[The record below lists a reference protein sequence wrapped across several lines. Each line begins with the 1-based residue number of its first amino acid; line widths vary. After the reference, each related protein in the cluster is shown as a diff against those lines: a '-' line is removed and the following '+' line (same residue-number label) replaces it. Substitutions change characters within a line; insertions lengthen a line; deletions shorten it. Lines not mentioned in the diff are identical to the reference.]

1 MKRTICIVLCAFAPL
16 AAQEIRHRL
25 FTQAVAPPPDMLV
38 GTAAGGATGNIAFLA
53 HESFAPGQ
61 TVKGAPY
68 SAEAV
73 TESVQTLADGNRITR
88 KNSSSIARD
97 SEGRTR
103 RENKLNVVGPW
114 GVEGE
119 PPSMITID
127 DPVAKTHYMLNT
139 ADKTAHKIP
148 VPDATMVRGAV
159 MGRRVMGVQTAGR
172 PAAAVRVESGPTW
185 TAARPA
191 EPVVGETFHIKIR
204 EPFKEGKKPEEQSLG
219 SQVIEGVKAEGTRTV
234 MRIEAGEVGNERPI
248 EIISERWYSPEL
260 QTAVMTKHSD
270 PRFGETTFRLTRID
284 RREPPPSLFQPPP
297 DYKLVEAGQRIE
309 SIPAEPAPA
318 R

>member
-1 MKRTICIVLCAFAPL
+1 MKNGICLLICALAPL
-16 AAQEIRHRL
+16 AAQEVRHGV
-25 FTQAVAPPPDMLV
+25 FTQAVAPPTDVMV
-38 GTAAGGATGNIAFLA
+38 GTAAAGATGNIAFLA

-61 TVKGAPY
+61 TVRGAPY

-88 KNSSSIARD
+88 KSTSSIARD

-103 RENKLNVVGPW
+103 RENKLNLVGPW
-114 GVEGE
+114 GVDGE
-119 PPSMITID
+119 PPSMVTID

-139 ADKTAHKIP
+139 GDKTAHKIP
-148 VPDATMVRGAV
+148 MPDPTVGRPAF
-159 MGRRVMGVQTAGR
+159 MGRRIMGVQTAGR
-172 PAAAVRVESGPTW
+172 ATTSMRVESGPTW
-185 TAARPA
+185 TAAMPA
-191 EPVVGETFHIKIR
+191 QPVVGETFHIKIQER
-204 EPFKEGKKPEEQSLG
+204 MKEAKKPEETSLG
-219 SQVIEGVKAEGTRTV
+219 TQEIEGVKAEGTRTV

-248 EIISERWYSPEL
+248 EIVSERWYSPEL
-260 QTAVMTKHSD
+260 QTAIVTKHSD

-297 DYKLVEAGQRIE
+297 DYKVVEAGQRME
-309 SIPAEPAPA
+309 AMPVEAPAP